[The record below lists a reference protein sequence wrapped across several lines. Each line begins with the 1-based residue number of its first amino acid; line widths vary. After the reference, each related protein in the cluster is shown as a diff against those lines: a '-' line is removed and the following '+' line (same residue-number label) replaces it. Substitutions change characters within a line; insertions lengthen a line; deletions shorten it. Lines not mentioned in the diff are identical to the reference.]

1 MPIKI
6 KRLLGFFNWRKKG
19 VEDESYYLVTFLFVS
34 LVFLG
39 SLVNAETTEL
49 DFEDVCDIDVGFYCR
64 QAKWK
69 LKPFTIKKRI
79 KS

>member
-1 MPIKI
+1 M
-6 KRLLGFFNWRKKG
+6 
-19 VEDESYYLVTFLFVS
+19 VTFLFVS

-39 SLVNAETTEL
+39 SLANAESTEL
-49 DFEDVCDIDVGFYCR
+49 DFEDVCDLDVGFYCR